1 MIRVFHPPGLLRLF
15 FPGIIWRLPEG
26 RDEVLLTFDDGPV
39 PGATDWILDTLGQY
53 GIKAIFFCLGK
64 QAEAHPEL
72 MERIRREGHL
82 TGNHSYSHPDGWRTP
97 FQAYR
102 EDIMK
107 ADEQIGSPL
116 FRPPYGRLSFRQY
129 RWVKKHFRLILWSG
143 LVYDFDDRLTNDQLR
158 ASLEPEVRKGNILVF
173 HDRVYLDM
181 GRKDLLIDV
190 LEMLKRR
197 KGGDPFSI
205 PDLFP

>member
-173 HDRVYLDM
+173 HDRVYLDEDRRQFL
-181 GRKDLLIDV
+181 GSFIDANWKSMCV
-190 LEMLKRR
+190 TNCE
-197 KGGDPFSI
+197 I
-205 PDLFP
+205 